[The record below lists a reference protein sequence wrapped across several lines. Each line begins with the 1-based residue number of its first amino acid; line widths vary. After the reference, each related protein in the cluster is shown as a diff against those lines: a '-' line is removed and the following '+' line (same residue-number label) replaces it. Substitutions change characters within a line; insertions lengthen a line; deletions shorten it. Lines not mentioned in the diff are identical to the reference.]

1 LDEYSDSEQWELLKA
16 KIREYGAWVLGGIV
30 LGGLAVGGFF
40 AWQSH
45 VDNVAQAASQKY
57 EEMRLA
63 FAKGDRTNALLT
75 LGELERDYG
84 STPYVDQAKL
94 TAARAYVDSGDLDK
108 AASELT
114 KVATSSKDA
123 DLARI
128 ARLRLARVQ
137 IAQKKPDAALATLGA
152 VQEPGAFEPKYHEAR
167 GDAYYAKGDKA
178 SALKEYR
185 TARAT
190 DLEGLSERSLLDL
203 KISDLAAD
211 AAPAASAPKTDA
223 APPAK

>member
-1 LDEYSDSEQWELLKA
+1 LTEYSDSEQWEWLKT
-16 KIREYGAWVLGGIV
+16 KIREYGAWVVGGV
-30 LGGLAVGGFF
+30 LLGGLLVGGYFT
-40 AWQSH
+40 WQSH
-45 VDNVAQAASQKY
+45 VDNVAQVASRKY
-57 EEMRLA
+57 EEVREA
-63 FAKGDRTNALLT
+63 FAKGDRTRALLT
-75 LGELERDYG
+75 LGELERDYA

-94 TAARAYVDSGDLDK
+94 TAARAYVESGELDK

-114 KVATSSKDA
+114 KVATGSKDA

-137 IAQKKPDAALATLGA
+137 IAQKKPDEALATLGA
-152 VQEPGAFEPKYHEAR
+152 LEPGAFEPRYHETR

-190 DLEGLSERSLLDL
+190 DLEGLGDRSLLDL

-211 AAPAASAPKTDA
+211 APPAASATNTDA
-223 APPAK
+223 AHPAK

>member
-1 LDEYSDSEQWELLKA
+1 LDQFSDSEQWEWLKA
-16 KIREYGAWVLGGIV
+16 QIREYGPWVLGGIV
-30 LGGLAVGGFF
+30 LGGLAIGGWF

-45 VDNVAQAASQKY
+45 ADEVAQAASRKY
-57 EEMRLA
+57 EQVQLG
-63 FAKGDRTNALLT
+63 FAHGDRTNALLT
-75 LGELERDYG
+75 LGELERDYA

-94 TAARAYVDSGDLDK
+94 TAARAYVESGDLDR
-108 AASELT
+108 AAAELQ

-137 IAQKKPDAALATLGA
+137 IAQKKPDEALATLGA
-152 VQEPGAFEPKYHEAR
+152 VEPGAFEPRYHEAR

-185 TARAT
+185 TARAK
-190 DLEGLSERSLLDL
+190 DIEGLSDRSLLDL
-203 KISDLAAD
+203 KISDLTGD
-211 AAPAASAPKTDA
+211 AAPAAPSMKTDA
-223 APPAK
+223 DHPAK